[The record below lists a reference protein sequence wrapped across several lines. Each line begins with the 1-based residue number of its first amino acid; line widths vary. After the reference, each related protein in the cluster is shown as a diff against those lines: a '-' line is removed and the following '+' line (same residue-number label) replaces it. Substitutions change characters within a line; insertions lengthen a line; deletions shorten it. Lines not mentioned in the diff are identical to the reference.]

1 MEYPKAVQPLL
12 EVGEGLF
19 SYFEFPKVFWKS
31 IKTTNPIESVFSTLK
46 LRTRVSRRLRNKMK
60 ALHLIF
66 ITLKGSEKRFKRI
79 RGYNLIEDT
88 ITNIKSIHK
97 GKQYAA

>member
-46 LRTRVSRRLRNKMK
+46 PRTRVSRRLRNKMK
-60 ALHLIF
+60 ALHLIYM
-66 ITLKGSEKRFKRI
+66 TLKESEKDLTKLKVI
-79 RGYNLIEDT
+79 L
-88 ITNIKSIHK
+88 
-97 GKQYAA
+97 

>member
-1 MEYPKAVQPLL
+1 MEYPKAVQSLL
-12 EVGEGLF
+12 KAGEDLF